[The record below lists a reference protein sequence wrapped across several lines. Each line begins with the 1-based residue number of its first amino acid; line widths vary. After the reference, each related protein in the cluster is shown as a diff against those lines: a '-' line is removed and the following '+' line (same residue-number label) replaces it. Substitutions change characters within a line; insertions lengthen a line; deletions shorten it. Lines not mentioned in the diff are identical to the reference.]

1 MAFMVLSPVVWE
13 GGTAR
18 AKPWSRMDLD
28 QINAR
33 APAFRQTT
41 LALGCIDQTVGVGR
55 ARALQLSHC
64 SAPGSMCYFEL
75 TRTSMSAPSCSEANH
90 SYLSALPALLH
101 GLCLLQR

>member
-41 LALGCIDQTVGVGR
+41 LALGCIEQTVGVVR
-55 ARALQLSHC
+55 ARPLQLSHC
-64 SAPGSMCYFEL
+64 SSQGRMGYFEL
-75 TRTSMSAPSCSEANH
+75 ARTSMSPASCYEAN
-90 SYLSALPALLH
+90 YFYVSALRANL
-101 GLCLLQR
+101 